1 MPRTTMRSNVRRH
14 EDCALSVIALV
25 AMALTGVH
33 ADELAAQPSAIST
46 IACYVA
52 LANDLGP
59 LVDARLPDV
68 VSASP
73 ECASPTNAIYDKTR
87 KVNVTRSNVGKP
99 KGATTNDPVASG
111 NLEVRSSTD
120 PAPASLERSAQRS
133 SRQ

>member
-1 MPRTTMRSNVRRH
+1 MPGIAMRSKRRH
-14 EDCALSVIALV
+14 ENCALSVIALA

-33 ADELAAQPSAIST
+33 AGELVAQPSAIST
-46 IACYVA
+46 VACYVA

-59 LVDARLPDV
+59 LVDATLPDV

-73 ECASPTNAIYDKTR
+73 ECASPTDAVYDKTR

-111 NLEVRSSTD
+111 NLEVRNSSD
-120 PAPASLERSAQRS
+120 AAPASLKPSAQRS

>member
-1 MPRTTMRSNVRRH
+1 MRSNVRRH
-14 EDCALSVIALV
+14 EDCALSVIALA

-59 LVDARLPDV
+59 LVDATLPDV

-73 ECASPTNAIYDKTR
+73 ECVSPAGPAYDKTR
-87 KVNVTRSNVGKP
+87 KVIVTRSNADKP
-99 KGATTNDPVASG
+99 KGATASDPAASA
-111 NLEVRSSTD
+111 NLEVRNSSD
-120 PAPASLERSAQRS
+120 AAPTSLKPTVQRP